1 MMFGNLLRCLLVI
14 GVLLIGVHHFEDGAS
29 WLRRPETVVATTAGR
44 AASAGPASDD
54 FGGGRTLRIRA
65 DRSGHFLLDA
75 DVDGTTVRFLV
86 DTGASDVVL
95 TPEDGERLG
104 LRLRDRDFT
113 LNYRTAGGVVR
124 AAPIELRAIRIGTL
138 TVRDVPAAINSQSIG
153 VSLLG
158 ISFLKRLDG
167 YAVERDS
174 LVLRW

>member
-1 MMFGNLLRCLLVI
+1 MLGNLLRALLII
-14 GVLLIGVHHFEDGAS
+14 GVLLTGVHFFEDATSSPRREKPVAGTVGGGTAS
-29 WLRRPETVVATTAGR
+29 IV
-44 AASAGPASDD
+44 PASDD

-113 LNYRTAGGVVR
+113 LSYRTAGGIVR
-124 AAPIELRAIRIGTL
+124 AAPIELRAIRIGAL
-138 TVRDVPAAINSQSIG
+138 TVRNVPAAINSQSIG

-174 LVLRW
+174 LILRW